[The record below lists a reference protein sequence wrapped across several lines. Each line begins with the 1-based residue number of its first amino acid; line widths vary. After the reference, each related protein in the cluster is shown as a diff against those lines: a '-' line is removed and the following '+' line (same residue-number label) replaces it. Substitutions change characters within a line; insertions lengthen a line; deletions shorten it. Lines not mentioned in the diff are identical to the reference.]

1 MSEPLFINQQKLE
14 SLIEEG
20 KVTFEDNVLTIL
32 AEQKSYTLAPAVKV
46 LGLLDGEDSAGL
58 VGQIWA
64 VAEIEAKGGE
74 HYRDSV
80 ILGETAYQCE
90 EGFAGTQAPGPGDAA
105 PAAQPA
111 GEEQSDADLLTE
123 FLLKHL

>member
-1 MSEPLFINQQKLE
+1 VSEPLFVNQQKLE
-14 SLIEEG
+14 SWIEEG
-20 KVTFEDNVLTIL
+20 EVTFEDNVLTIL
-32 AEQKSYTLAPAVKV
+32 AEQKSYVLAPAVKV

-58 VGQIWA
+58 VGRTWA
-64 VAEIEAKGGE
+64 VADIEAKGGE

-90 EGFAGTQAPGPGDAA
+90 EGFVGTRTQEPAAAA
-105 PAAQPA
+105 PAAQPS